1 MILKKLTDNEEEH
14 HVSLGN
20 SLKDLY
26 FHRGIWAGSEDT
38 SAHIN

>member
-1 MILKKLTDNEEEH
+1 MILKQLTDEEEEH

-26 FHRGIWAGSEDT
+26 FRRGIWAGSEDT
-38 SAHIN
+38 SADVN